1 MTNFICEPLDDGTSI
16 ALWVQHAPSARNT
29 TEEDFTCVRVYG
41 SRDQYPLTPDRYVK
55 NRPNLFLDIVDLL
68 DGNSIET
75 DVGQS
80 SANVEY
86 PAAEADEQTQTSD
99 SEHTSDSTSNSN
111 SISKAVRTRGD
122 FTRTITV
129 KALCQKAA
137 HSAADG
143 SGNARR
149 FKDARG
155 LWQRVN
161 EHTLVRALKVD
172 DEPIIDVRKTHNWKR
187 NQPYKTHSANPVA
200 WYVSQVYSRSNIQ
213 KNPIQIYA
221 GLHGIFAA
229 TTSPDVNSEQ
239 ADIARSLREQWDNNA
254 LMPTYQQIAEIVAD
268 SNMLVFHNTQSL
280 ITWIREQMRAQEVV
294 AAPTPC
300 VLHIDPEFAQS
311 WIVGDSQ
318 HDSALQALNVAKLDD
333 ETELRDGQTMTVGH
347 YANVLEQYIKQRS

>member
-80 SANVEY
+80 SAGIAY
-86 PAAEADEQTQTSD
+86 PAAEGDEQAQASDGQVSD
-99 SEHTSDSTSNSN
+99 SQHAPDSNNT
-111 SISKAVRTRGD
+111 VRARGD

-161 EHTLVRALKVD
+161 EHTLARARKVD

-221 GLHGIFAA
+221 GLPGIFAA
-229 TTSPDVNSEQ
+229 TSSPEANGDQ
-239 ADIARSLREQWDNNA
+239 ADLAHAVREQWDNNA

-294 AAPTPC
+294 VAPTPC
-300 VLHIDPEFAQS
+300 VLHIDTEFPQS
-311 WIVGDSQ
+311 WIADDSQ
-318 HDSALQALNVAKLDD
+318 HDSALQTLNVAKQDD
-333 ETELRDGQTMTVGH
+333 ETELLDEQTMTVGH
-347 YANVLEQYIKQRS
+347 CANVLEQYIR

>member
-29 TEEDFTCVRVYG
+29 TGEDFTCVRVYG

-80 SANVEY
+80 SAGIVY
-86 PAAEADEQTQTSD
+86 PVAEGGEQTQGSDGQVSD
-99 SEHTSDSTSNSN
+99 SQYAPDSNNT
-111 SISKAVRTRGD
+111 VRARGD

-161 EHTLVRALKVD
+161 EQTLARARKVD

-213 KNPIQIYA
+213 KNPIQIYV
-221 GLHGIFAA
+221 GLPGIFAA
-229 TTSPDVNSEQ
+229 TSSPEANGDQ
-239 ADIARSLREQWDNNA
+239 ADLAHAVREQWDNNA
-254 LMPTYQQIAEIVAD
+254 LMPTYQQIAEILAD

-294 AAPTPC
+294 VAPTPC
-300 VLHIDPEFAQS
+300 VLHIDTEFPQS
-311 WIVGDSQ
+311 WIAGDSQ
-318 HDSALQALNVAKLDD
+318 HESALQTLNVAKQDD
-333 ETELRDGQTMTVGH
+333 ETELLDGQTMTVGH
-347 YANVLEQYIKQRS
+347 CANVLEQYIK

>member
-80 SANVEY
+80 SAGIVY
-86 PAAEADEQTQTSD
+86 PVAEGGEQTQGSDGQVSD
-99 SEHTSDSTSNSN
+99 SQYAPDSNNT
-111 SISKAVRTRGD
+111 VRARGD

-161 EHTLVRALKVD
+161 EHTLARARKVD

-213 KNPIQIYA
+213 KNPIQIYV
-221 GLHGIFAA
+221 GLPGIFAA
-229 TTSPDVNSEQ
+229 TSSPEANGDQ
-239 ADIARSLREQWDNNA
+239 ADLAHAVREQWDNNA

-300 VLHIDPEFAQS
+300 VLHIDTEFPQS
-311 WIVGDSQ
+311 WIAGDSQ
-318 HDSALQALNVAKLDD
+318 HESALQTLNVAKQDD
-333 ETELRDGQTMTVGH
+333 ETELLDGQTMTVGH
-347 YANVLEQYIKQRS
+347 CANVLEQYIK

>member
-80 SANVEY
+80 SAGIVY
-86 PAAEADEQTQTSD
+86 PVAEGDEQTQGSDGQVSD
-99 SEHTSDSTSNSN
+99 SQHAPDSNNT
-111 SISKAVRTRGD
+111 VRARGD

-161 EHTLVRALKVD
+161 EHTLARARKVD

-221 GLHGIFAA
+221 GLPGIFAA
-229 TTSPDVNSEQ
+229 TSSPEDHNEQ
-239 ADIARSLREQWDNNA
+239 AEIARSLREQWDNNA

-268 SNMLVFHNTQSL
+268 SNMLVFHNTQSF

-294 AAPTPC
+294 VAPTPC
-300 VLHIDPEFAQS
+300 VLHIDTEFPQS
-311 WIVGDSQ
+311 WIAGDSQ
-318 HDSALQALNVAKLDD
+318 HESALQTLNVAKQDD
-333 ETELRDGQTMTVGH
+333 ETELHDGQTMTVGH
-347 YANVLEQYIKQRS
+347 CANVLEQYIK